1 MLNINVFNI
10 NFNNLICFKGRR
22 NLRFN
27 FLQSIFYNKMLKI
40 TELSS
45 KWCITCFI
53 KVTIS
58 ASNMYFKQS

>member
-45 KWCITCFI
+45 K
-53 KVTIS
+53 
-58 ASNMYFKQS
+58 